1 MPMKPVEIL
10 MVDLDPLPVSCP
22 RDRCAGLPG
31 LLINSIPGGVHLQT
45 ITTLSSTSQISKI
58 PDLIFL
64 RPSTTKLLSD
74 TVRVLRNEWNSSPIL
89 CLFCSGWEGANEIF
103 RGLQNGLEDYLTCP
117 YREIDLFPRI
127 QRIIFLKKGLLFSS
141 KTEMVK
147 TRLHLDSLESLV
159 GESKFFLRAVEK
171 IPILASSNA
180 TLLIYGETGTGK
192 ELFARAIHYQSKRQD
207 KPFVPMNCGALPDHL
222 FENELFG
229 HAKGAYTDASSSEMG
244 LIAEAEGG
252 TLFLDEV
259 DALSP
264 SAQVKLLRFL
274 QDRRYRQLG
283 CSKNIEADV
292 RIIAATNSNIKQ
304 LVREKRLREDLYHR
318 LNILFLEVPP
328 LRERMDDL
336 PLLVNH
342 FLALYGAKYGTGPHH
357 LSPEALEKLLTY
369 SWPGNIR
376 ELEGAIQRSILLTTS
391 SAIHPENI
399 SLSLESH
406 EEISGE
412 RGLTDAKSRTVEQF
426 EKAYLVG
433 LLSRYNGN
441 ITYAAK
447 ASGKDRRTLQ
457 RLLKKYNLTRQDFC
471 NKNP

>member
-1 MPMKPVEIL
+1 MPTKQIEIL
-10 MVDLDPLPVSCP
+10 MVDLNPLPVSCP
-22 RDRCAGLPG
+22 RDRCAGLPE
-31 LLINSIPGGVHLQT
+31 LLINSIPGEVHLQT
-45 ITTLSSTSQISKI
+45 ITTLSSTNQISKL

-74 TVRVLRNEWNSSPIL
+74 TVTVLRNEWNRSPIL
-89 CLFCSGWEGANEIF
+89 CLFYSEWQGVKEIF

-117 YREIDLFPRI
+117 FREIDLFPRI
-127 QRIIFLKKGLLFSS
+127 QRIIFLKNGLLFSS

-159 GESKFFLRAVEK
+159 GESKSFLRVVEK
-171 IPILASSNA
+171 IPVLADADA
-180 TLLIYGETGTGK
+180 TLLISGETGTGK

-207 KPFVPMNCGALPDHL
+207 KPFVPMNCGAIPDHL

-229 HAKGAYTDASSSEMG
+229 HAKGAYTDASSSEKG

-318 LNILFLEVPP
+318 LNILFLEIPP

-342 FLALYGAKYGTGPHH
+342 FLVIYGAKCGMESHH
-357 LSPEALEKLLTY
+357 LSPEALEKLLEY

-376 ELEGAIQRSILLTTS
+376 ELEGVIQRSTLLTTS
-391 SAIHPENI
+391 SIIKPIDI
-399 SLSLESH
+399 SLSLGSH

-412 RGLTDAKSRTVEQF
+412 RDLTSVKSRTIEQL
-426 EKAYLVG
+426 ERAYLVDI
-433 LLSRYNGN
+433 LSRHNGN

-447 ASGKDRRTLQ
+447 AAGKDRRTIQ
-457 RLLKKYNLTRQDFC
+457 RLLKKYGLYRQDFLRQ
-471 NKNP
+471 K